1 MNQPKV
7 IIGAGILLA
16 AIAGFMTMAHLR
28 GLSKQEIVSGPA
40 TRRIVV
46 AAQSL
51 KRGEPVEADAVKLVE
66 WPEEAVPDGS
76 FNSIE
81 GVVGQLARSE
91 IFADDVLTG
100 AKFLDTAAP
109 SALSGLIPAGRR
121 AISIKVNEVTGIAGF
136 VAPGSHV
143 DVLLTLPKDD
153 EIPPRTRTIVQDV
166 EVLAIAQ
173 SIDNVSG
180 SARVVPTVTL
190 NVTPRQ
196 AETIALSANEG
207 SMHLVMRN
215 DRDSRQAWTGGA
227 SMTQVMG
234 TGTAITSGAV
244 VELIRGVEKVAVNF

>member
-7 IIGAGILLA
+7 IIAAGILLA
-16 AIAGFMTMAHLR
+16 TIAGFMTMSHLR
-28 GLSKQEIVSGPA
+28 GLSKQEIVDGPA

-46 AAQSL
+46 AAQAL
-51 KRGEPVEADAVKLVE
+51 KRGQAVEIDAVKLVE
-66 WPEEAVPDGS
+66 WPEEAVPEGS

-91 IFADDVLTG
+91 IFANDVLTD

-109 SALSGLIPAGRR
+109 SALSGLIPDGRR
-121 AISIKVNEVTGIAGF
+121 AITIKVNEVTGIAGF

-143 DVLLTLPKDD
+143 DVLLSLPKED

-173 SIDNVSG
+173 SIDNTSG
-180 SARVVPTVTL
+180 QARVVPTVTL

-196 AETIALSANEG
+196 AETIALSAHEG

-215 DRDSRQAWTGGA
+215 DRDSRTEWSGGA
-227 SMTQVMG
+227 SMAQVMG
-234 TGTAITSGAV
+234 TGTALGSGAV
-244 VELIRGVEKVAVNF
+244 VELIRGVEKVAINF